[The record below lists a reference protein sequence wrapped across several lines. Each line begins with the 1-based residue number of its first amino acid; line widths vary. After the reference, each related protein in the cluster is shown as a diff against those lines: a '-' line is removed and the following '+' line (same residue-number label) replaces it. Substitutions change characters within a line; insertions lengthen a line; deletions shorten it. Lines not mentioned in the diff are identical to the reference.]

1 MKTANTENETA
12 PENVTP
18 APMRSETFSF
28 TVPADM
34 LRAALTACA
43 PAMSKDPNRYVLNG
57 LNLELSPAP
66 KKGGAPF
73 MTLVGCDGRR
83 MHAAQIPFVYA
94 PAGDVLPVARWS
106 FVIPAAVVKSALK
119 IALPKKLKGAAV
131 ARVCF
136 FRHAAGLVN
145 SSPVDWIEIS
155 TPAGVVSSP
164 QAITGCNYPLIRQ
177 VIPSLMAIGGAGP
190 VHVPL
195 ASLRAAV
202 RREDEATADCLAR
215 FAAWGADVAA
225 FHSAGAMQGRA
236 AGETIAKG
244 AIREA
249 LSRDNTCRLHI
260 VSFTVAG
267 GVNAMRLDPVPFEYA
282 GDLPAATACQ
292 VNPAQPPARFIGAP
306 SLKTLTRQTLSG
318 YHPVTAINPAYIKD
332 ACAALDAIESC
343 PGFPPLPPDAFTRN
357 PGTSGGA
364 WGPVE
369 IENPAFDC
377 GTSAGFTVVL
387 MPQRIA

>member
-1 MKTANTENETA
+1 MKNENENQTV

-18 APMRSETFSF
+18 APTRSETFSF

-34 LRAALTACA
+34 LRAALNACA

-94 PAGDVLPVARWS
+94 PAGDVLPATRWS
-106 FVIPAAVVKSALK
+106 FVIPAALVKSALK
-119 IALPKKLKGAAV
+119 IALPKKLKGAAA
-131 ARVCF
+131 ARVSF

-164 QAITGCNYPLIRQ
+164 QAVTGCNYPLIRQ
-177 VIPSLMAIGGAGP
+177 VIPSLKVTGGACP

-195 ASLRAAV
+195 GSLRAAV
-202 RREDEATADCLAR
+202 RREDEAKTDCIAR
-215 FAAWGADVAA
+215 FASWGAEVAA
-225 FHSAGAMQGRA
+225 WHSAGEMQGRA
-236 AGETIAKG
+236 AGEAHAKG

-249 LSRDNTCRLHI
+249 LNRDNTCRLHL

-267 GVNAMRLDPVPFEYA
+267 GVSAMRLDPVPFDYA
-282 GDLPAATACQ
+282 GDLPTPSACQ
-292 VNPAQPPARFIGAP
+292 VAPAQPPARFIQAP
-306 SLKTLTRQTLSG
+306 SLKSITRQPLSG
-318 YHPVTAINPAYIKD
+318 YHPVTALNPAYIGD
-332 ACAALDAIESC
+332 ACAAIEAIESC
-343 PGFPPLPPDAFTRN
+343 QGFPPLPIDAFTRN
-357 PGTSGGA
+357 PDTSGEA

-369 IENPAFDC
+369 LENPAFDR
-377 GTSAGFTVVL
+377 GTSAGFTVVI
-387 MPQRIA
+387 MPQRII